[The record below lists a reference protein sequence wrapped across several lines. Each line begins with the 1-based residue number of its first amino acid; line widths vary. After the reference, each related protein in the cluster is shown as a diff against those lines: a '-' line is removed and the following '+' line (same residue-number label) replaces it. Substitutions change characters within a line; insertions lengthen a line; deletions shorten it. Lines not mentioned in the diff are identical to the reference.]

1 VKYKCFKAECP
12 ECKASGSIQL
22 FLNRNKEVKY
32 ARTRHYSHIDKVSR
46 KPQFTYCKI
55 TDLEALKTLL
65 SNKNISLTTN
75 NAKNGQ
81 TGQNST
87 AKIHDH
93 KLRDPKLVSKIMG
106 AGSSVRIEHHPPKVG
121 VVGSN
126 PTPPVH
132 SRILKVSG
140 LPKEF

>member
-1 VKYKCFKAECP
+1 MKYKCFKAECP
-12 ECKASGSIQL
+12 ECKSIGSIQL
-22 FLNRNKEVKY
+22 FMNRNLEVRY
-32 ARTRHYSHIDKVSR
+32 ARTRHYSHIDKVSK

-65 SNKNISLTTN
+65 SNKNISLTNDKT
-75 NAKNGQ
+75 ASGQ
-81 TGQNST
+81 TGQHST
-87 AKIHDH
+87 PRIHDH
-93 KLRDPKLVSKIMG
+93 KLRDSRLIFRTEG

-132 SRILKVSG
+132 SRILNVSG